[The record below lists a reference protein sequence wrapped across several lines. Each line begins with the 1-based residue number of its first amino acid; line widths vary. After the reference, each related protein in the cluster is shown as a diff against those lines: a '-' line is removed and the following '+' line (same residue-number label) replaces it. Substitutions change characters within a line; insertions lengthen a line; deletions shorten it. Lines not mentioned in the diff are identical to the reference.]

1 MPQQDSD
8 RVHARKALTVAIA
21 CRWISA
27 NSSSASASPARAPPP
42 PPIDAP
48 CTQRLR
54 HGDPMHAQERL
65 TAAPHRRQQR
75 RGGGLDQGALQR
87 RQGTPQLMRHLHAH
101 RIISV
106 INSRTW
112 PPLATTAAG
121 ASIRAHREARLH
133 LRQSISR
140 VNLESQ
146 SHHSLRSP
154 ARRHM
159 LRTSQV
165 PTTSINTSQQQQ
177 LAWKQ
182 HTDRGWL
189 STPQNRYVAGGSRTD
204 RPPAT

>member
-1 MPQQDSD
+1 
-8 RVHARKALTVAIA
+8 
-21 CRWISA
+21 
-27 NSSSASASPARAPPP
+27 
-42 PPIDAP
+42 
-48 CTQRLR
+48 
-54 HGDPMHAQERL
+54 MHAQERL

-165 PTTSINTSQQQQ
+165 PTTSTSQQQQ
-177 LAWKQ
+177 LAWKEAAHRSRLAIDPPEQ
-182 HTDRGWL
+182 
-189 STPQNRYVAGGSRTD
+189 VAGGSRTD